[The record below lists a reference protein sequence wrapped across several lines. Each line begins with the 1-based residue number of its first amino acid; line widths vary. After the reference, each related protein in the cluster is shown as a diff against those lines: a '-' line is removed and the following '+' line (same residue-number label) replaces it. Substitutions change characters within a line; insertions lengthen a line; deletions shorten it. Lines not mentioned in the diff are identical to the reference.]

1 MDSPPLLSLSLSL
14 SSFDP
19 SSVSPSSSSFCFSSP
34 LLLFRCFFFRY
45 VSFLKEEKK
54 RSKKEKFQCSL
65 RVFLSSFIP
74 SPRRGPAIR
83 FQPYLQARPGQATLS
98 TRLRPFS
105 TCIFIRCV
113 NNYRGHKTWYTADA
127 DLYIGAA
134 IDAPSHGW
142 SAVWLA
148 DRSTDLLLFSMNI
161 RPRRTVLPSCV

>member
-1 MDSPPLLSLSLSL
+1 MFTP
-14 SSFDP
+14 
-19 SSVSPSSSSFCFSSP
+19 
-34 LLLFRCFFFRY
+34 R
-45 VSFLKEEKK
+45 VSFL
-54 RSKKEKFQCSL
+54 FHP
-65 RVFLSSFIP
+65 LSSW
-74 SPRRGPAIR
+74 
-83 FQPYLQARPGQATLS
+83 PGDPLSAVSAGTACQATLS

-148 DRSTDLLLFSMNI
+148 DRSTDLLVFSMNI
-161 RPRRTVLPSCV
+161 RPRRTVLPSCVQKKKKKKGTLFYFVLFFFRLECFQWKNYFFLRNFYFI